1 MYKTTLLPPE
11 SQHKPPSPPSWFI
24 LMFQRMHTHTHS
36 PIRKPPLQSPLSS
49 HTHTSAP
56 LPLRCIQS
64 VATGGGAAHTVNPS
78 SRGLRLGR
86 DPEIT
91 GLASWRTVHAVIL
104 FYTATQVK
112 CCSDKGS
119 SNQTGGLL
127 FISPGSC
134 ARHVPESR
142 NKNQSIHQ
150 LIGFIFPVRSQ
161 KETPALLCP
170 VQTAA
175 PERRWRHIR
184 TEPPPPM
191 WQAWLGRGMLGM
203 RWKTRPHALL
213 CSGPVSAL
221 SPVVVT
227 LLTTSDYTVITT
239 TARWWLEHTESGN
252 VNEWQA
258 KWNSFHASSWTPIAK
273 LALKKGL
280 WGLKYF
286 D

>member
-11 SQHKPPSPPSWFI
+11 SQHNPPSPPSWFI

-142 NKNQSIHQ
+142 NKNQSIRQ

-184 TEPPPPM
+184 TEPPPPHVTGM
-191 WQAWLGRGMLGM
+191 AGQRYAGNEMKNQA
-203 RWKTRPHALL
+203 T
-213 CSGPVSAL
+213 CSIVLWSGQRFEPRRCD
-221 SPVVVT
+221 
-227 LLTTSDYTVITT
+227 TSDDK
-239 TARWWLEHTESGN
+239 WLHRNYNYCKMMDGTYRVWKCERVAGKVE
-252 VNEWQA
+252 
-258 KWNSFHASSWTPIAK
+258 
-273 LALKKGL
+273 
-280 WGLKYF
+280 
-286 D
+286 

>member
-1 MYKTTLLPPE
+1 MGRKQEPLICIKPHFSPLRANTTPPPLPAD
-11 SQHKPPSPPSWFI
+11 SSLCFNVCT
-24 LMFQRMHTHTHS
+24 HTHT
-36 PIRKPPLQSPLSS
+36 LQSANHLYNLHYH

-127 FISPGSC
+127 FVSPGSC

-150 LIGFIFPVRSQ
+150 LIGFIFPVCSQ

-175 PERRWRHIR
+175 PERR
-184 TEPPPPM
+184 
-191 WQAWLGRGMLGM
+191 
-203 RWKTRPHALL
+203 
-213 CSGPVSAL
+213 
-221 SPVVVT
+221 
-227 LLTTSDYTVITT
+227 
-239 TARWWLEHTESGN
+239 
-252 VNEWQA
+252 
-258 KWNSFHASSWTPIAK
+258 
-273 LALKKGL
+273 
-280 WGLKYF
+280 
-286 D
+286 

>member
-1 MYKTTLLPPE
+1 MGMGRKQEPLICIKPHFSPLRANTTPPPLPAD
-11 SQHKPPSPPSWFI
+11 SSLCFNVCT
-24 LMFQRMHTHTHS
+24 HTHT
-36 PIRKPPLQSPLSS
+36 LQSANHLYNL
-49 HTHTSAP
+49 HYHRTHTSAP

-175 PERRWRHIR
+175 PERR
-184 TEPPPPM
+184 
-191 WQAWLGRGMLGM
+191 
-203 RWKTRPHALL
+203 
-213 CSGPVSAL
+213 
-221 SPVVVT
+221 
-227 LLTTSDYTVITT
+227 
-239 TARWWLEHTESGN
+239 
-252 VNEWQA
+252 
-258 KWNSFHASSWTPIAK
+258 
-273 LALKKGL
+273 
-280 WGLKYF
+280 
-286 D
+286 